1 MGPLYPSPLQSPPP
15 SPPPNL
21 LRLNKFYDLIGE
33 MLKALFRLARRDN
46 WDGENVEMVTNVLGQ
61 NVLRLVQLADVSQ
74 RCLF

>member
-1 MGPLYPSPLQSPPP
+1 
-15 SPPPNL
+15 
-21 LRLNKFYDLIGE
+21 
-33 MLKALFRLARRDN
+33 MLKSLFRLARRDN